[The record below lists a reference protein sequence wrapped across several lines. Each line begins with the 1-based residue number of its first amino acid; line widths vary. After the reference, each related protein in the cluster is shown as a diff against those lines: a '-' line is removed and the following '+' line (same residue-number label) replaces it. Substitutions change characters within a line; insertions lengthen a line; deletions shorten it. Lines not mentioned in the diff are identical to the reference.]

1 MKITPYINETFC
13 NDDGDIVSFSDRGIT
28 FEYTLGNNKM
38 QRYYPYGSIK
48 SIRCNDMHE
57 IMLEV
62 KVEDYSISLNFNES
76 DRIRLSQSVQIAKS
90 MILEAQKEEIVEPQ
104 LHYTSSQSEDTSAQ
118 AESSQL
124 SAEQEQFRKWSETR
138 VTWRNRGLR
147 ILLVSVGI
155 MLLTCFVI
163 PFPVLTLASVFGIF
177 IGLMMF
183 GSHLKPTGYVRTTKN
198 NAGTKEIIKGAVIGG
213 IVAGEAGAVVG
224 ATIAKNNLDNK
235 K

>member
-13 NDDGDIVSFSDRGIT
+13 NDDGDIVSFSDSGIT

-38 QRYYPYGSIK
+38 QRYFPYGSIR
-48 SIRCNDMHE
+48 SIRCSDLHE

-62 KVEDYSISLNFNES
+62 RVEDYSISLNFDES
-76 DRIRLSQSVQIAKS
+76 DKIRLSQSVQIAKN
-90 MILEAQKEEIVEPQ
+90 IIHEAQMEEAVKPQ
-104 LHYTSSQSEDTSAQ
+104 SDYTSSQDEDTSAQ
-118 AESSQL
+118 AESDQF

-138 VTWRNRGLR
+138 VTWRNRGLC
-147 ILLVSVGI
+147 ILLVSIGI

-177 IGLMMF
+177 IGFIMF
-183 GSHLKPTGYVRTTKN
+183 GSHLKPTPAPVSKSN
-198 NAGTKEIIKGAVIGG
+198 SGTKEIVKGAVIGG

-224 ATIAKNNLDNK
+224 AAIAKNNLDNK